1 VSTLDLNS
9 PPPGHKYSVAI
20 DPEETPWE
28 RALRLFKDVA
38 LFLFAIAVVA
48 TILLVCYHTVT
59 STTAAADEKK
69 WAMSVLSAAA
79 GGILGYLVRK

>member
-59 STTAAADEKK
+59 STTAAADEKNGQCRCYQRLLV
-69 WAMSVLSAAA
+69 AFSA
-79 GGILGYLVRK
+79 I